1 VDEAKPFDIPKQEV
15 WEAFKKVKAN
25 QGAAGVDGQ
34 SVAEFEAELSDNL
47 YKLWNRMSSGSY
59 FPPPVRRVMIPK
71 PGGTGERPFGI
82 PTVADRVAQ
91 EVVKRYLEPILE
103 PIFHEDSY
111 GYRPG
116 RSAID
121 AVRTARQRCW
131 RYDWVLDID
140 VKGYF
145 DSIDWSLL
153 LKAVRSHTDCP
164 WVLLYIERW
173 LEAPVQLEDGSVVP
187 RMAGTPQG
195 GVISPTLA
203 NLFLHYAFDMW
214 MKRTFPAIP
223 FERYADDCI
232 CHCRSE
238 EEARALWVALE
249 ARFVACGLV
258 LHPQKTKLVYCKDT
272 NRRGDFP
279 IQSFTF
285 LGYMFRPRKAIWRGG
300 QYGVSFLPAASPDAL
315 KAIRQTVRRWE
326 LHHRSDMALDDLAR
340 YLGAPGGETPL
351 GDSTASAVF
360 VHHHE
365 LACQAAGQLSGHHR
379 SNRSHH
385 DQDRPEGDRRTRRQ
399 PVSQRHRRLG
409 RTTGRHKHR
418 PGRFSRRMELH
429 YQAVQSLRPSG

>member
-1 VDEAKPFDIPKQEV
+1 
-15 WEAFKKVKAN
+15 
-25 QGAAGVDGQ
+25 
-34 SVAEFEAELSDNL
+34 
-47 YKLWNRMSSGSY
+47 M
-59 FPPPVRRVMIPK
+59 
-71 PGGTGERPFGI
+71 
-82 PTVADRVAQ
+82 
-91 EVVKRYLEPILE
+91 
-103 PIFHEDSY
+103 
-111 GYRPG
+111 
-116 RSAID
+116 
-121 AVRTARQRCW
+121 
-131 RYDWVLDID
+131 LDID

-153 LKAVRSHTDCP
+153 LKAVRSHTDSP

-340 YLGAPGGETPL
+340 EYNPYIRGWINYYGHFYKSALSWTLRRVDAFLIRWGRNKFKRLRLRPKGAR
-351 GDSTASAVF
+351 DW
-360 VHHHE
+360 
-365 LACQAAGQLSGHHR
+365 
-379 SNRSHH
+379 
-385 DQDRPEGDRRTRRQ
+385 
-399 PVSQRHRRLG
+399 
-409 RTTGRHKHR
+409 
-418 PGRFSRRMELH
+418 FSRVVRGKPSLFAHWGFLH
-429 YQAVQSLRPSG
+429 VSDRTSGAV